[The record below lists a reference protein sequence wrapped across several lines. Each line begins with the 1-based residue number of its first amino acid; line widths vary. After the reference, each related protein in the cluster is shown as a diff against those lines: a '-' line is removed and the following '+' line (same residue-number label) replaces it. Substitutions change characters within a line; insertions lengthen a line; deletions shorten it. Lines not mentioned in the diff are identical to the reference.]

1 MSLRPAAANWFELLV
16 LRDDLAPAIDALARS
31 SRVELQSHGEA
42 SAPLL
47 MPECREML
55 GEFDELRQ
63 HYARYWPSPL
73 RHEADD
79 RLEPHRMLADAMRRL
94 RDWTADA
101 REPVHRIETLT
112 SEAGDL
118 DILLSLLRDA
128 RPLPDLSMFESAGP
142 MLRASAFQL
151 PDDEWPRELPGN
163 VIIRRAVTADHHY
176 LLAVGLPDDVA
187 ALERQLTMRKARAL
201 TIPAGLP
208 ADVDEAIAQVE
219 RRVDAVER
227 EIETA
232 EAELEALHDRHDL
245 ADAIGDALFIDWY
258 VDKVPDL
265 SSTENFAWITGWTS
279 DTGDDGLLLLL
290 ADSGVKAI
298 LRMQAPPPGFEPPLI
313 LKNPRWMRPFE
324 VFTNMLGVPASS
336 EVDPTRIV
344 AIASPLIFGY
354 MFGDIGQGAVLLIA
368 GLVLA
373 RRFPALRLLIAGG
386 AASIVFGFLFG
397 SVFGREDLV
406 PAYWLHPLEH
416 PITVLLVPMA
426 GGAVLLLLGML
437 LEALQ
442 AYWQQK
448 GLNWLETGAGLVLC
462 YLSALGALIEPALLW
477 VALAGALWFVFGH
490 AMSAQGRRLAAIGS
504 AAAELM
510 EVALQLLVNTISFVR
525 VGAFALAHAGLSV
538 AVVGVAAAPSSVAAS
553 VLVMVL
559 GNLIVIGLE
568 GLVVGIQTTRLVL
581 FEFFVRFLRAEGR
594 PFKPMKPPDS
604 HPPDHR
610 RRTT

>member
-79 RLEPHRMLADAMRRL
+79 RLEPHGMLADAMRRL

-232 EAELEALHDRHDL
+232 EAELEALHDKHDL

-258 VDKVPDL
+258 VDNVPDL

-490 AMSAQGRRLAAIGS
+490 AISAQGRRLAAIGS

-553 VLVMVL
+553 ALVMVL

-594 PFKPMKPPDS
+594 PFKPMTPPDS

>member
-79 RLEPHRMLADAMRRL
+79 RLEPHGMLADAMRRL

-258 VDKVPDL
+258 VDNVPDL

-553 VLVMVL
+553 ALVMVL

>member
-79 RLEPHRMLADAMRRL
+79 RLEPHGMLADAMRRL

-258 VDKVPDL
+258 VDNVPDL

-462 YLSALGALIEPALLW
+462 YLSALGALVEPALLW

-553 VLVMVL
+553 ALVMVL

>member
-79 RLEPHRMLADAMRRL
+79 RLEPHGMLADAMRRL

-232 EAELEALHDRHDL
+232 EAELEALHDKHDL

-258 VDKVPDL
+258 VDNVPDL

-373 RRFPALRLLIAGG
+373 RRFPALRLLSAGG

-442 AYWQQK
+442 AYWQQQ

-553 VLVMVL
+553 ALVMVL

>member
-79 RLEPHRMLADAMRRL
+79 RLEPHGMLADAMRRL

-187 ALERQLTMRKARAL
+187 ALERRLTMRKARAL

-219 RRVDAVER
+219 RRVDAC
-227 EIETA
+227 
-232 EAELEALHDRHDL
+232 LL
-245 ADAIGDALFIDWY
+245 Y
-258 VDKVPDL
+258 
-265 SSTENFAWITGWTS
+265 TS
-279 DTGDDGLLLLL
+279 DAADD
-290 ADSGVKAI
+290 
-298 LRMQAPPPGFEPPLI
+298 
-313 LKNPRWMRPFE
+313 
-324 VFTNMLGVPASS
+324 
-336 EVDPTRIV
+336 
-344 AIASPLIFGY
+344 
-354 MFGDIGQGAVLLIA
+354 
-368 GLVLA
+368 
-373 RRFPALRLLIAGG
+373 
-386 AASIVFGFLFG
+386 
-397 SVFGREDLV
+397 
-406 PAYWLHPLEH
+406 
-416 PITVLLVPMA
+416 
-426 GGAVLLLLGML
+426 
-437 LEALQ
+437 
-442 AYWQQK
+442 
-448 GLNWLETGAGLVLC
+448 
-462 YLSALGALIEPALLW
+462 
-477 VALAGALWFVFGH
+477 
-490 AMSAQGRRLAAIGS
+490 
-504 AAAELM
+504 
-510 EVALQLLVNTISFVR
+510 
-525 VGAFALAHAGLSV
+525 
-538 AVVGVAAAPSSVAAS
+538 
-553 VLVMVL
+553 
-559 GNLIVIGLE
+559 
-568 GLVVGIQTTRLVL
+568 
-581 FEFFVRFLRAEGR
+581 
-594 PFKPMKPPDS
+594 
-604 HPPDHR
+604 
-610 RRTT
+610 

>member
-79 RLEPHRMLADAMRRL
+79 RLEPHGMLADAMRRL

-142 MLRASAFQL
+142 MLRASALQL

-258 VDKVPDL
+258 VDNVPDL

-553 VLVMVL
+553 ALVMVL